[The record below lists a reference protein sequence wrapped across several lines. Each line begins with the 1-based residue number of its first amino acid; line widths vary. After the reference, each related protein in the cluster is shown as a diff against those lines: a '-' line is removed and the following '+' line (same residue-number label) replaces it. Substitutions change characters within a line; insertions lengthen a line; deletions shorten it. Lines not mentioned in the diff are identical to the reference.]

1 MQAHGAE
8 VPQAYGFDDKG
19 KGKEKGKDKNKP
31 KGGGRGG
38 TPYPKSAGGKP
49 PSTYRNRDD
58 NPNDKRPI
66 CPEFLKDRGCNK
78 GGQCTMRHPTT

>member
-8 VPQAYGFDDKG
+8 VPQAYGLDDKG

-31 KGGGRGG
+31 RGGGKSG
-38 TPYPKSAGGKP
+38 TPKGAGGKP

-66 CPEFLKDRGCNK
+66 CPEFLKD
-78 GGQCTMRHPTT
+78 

>member
-8 VPQAYGFDDKG
+8 VPNVPQAYGLDDKG

-31 KGGGRGG
+31 RGGGRGG
-38 TPYPKSAGGKP
+38 TPKGAGGKP
-49 PSTYRNRDD
+49 PTTYRNRDD
-58 NPNDKRPI
+58 KPNDKRPI

-78 GGQCTMRHPTT
+78 G